1 CRRSDGAP
9 PARSTTPACASSRSS
24 GWIARRPGSNDAM
37 ATKLGGQAHTP
48 SGEPGPQ
55 VEEAFERGVAE
66 GTHRLDRSLP
76 SLIATG
82 LVGGLD
88 LGIGV
93 FAMLIVRQE
102 TGSKLLGALAFGLG
116 FIALTL
122 AGSELFTENFL
133 IPITAVIVIRR
144 HGP

>member
-1 CRRSDGAP
+1 
-9 PARSTTPACASSRSS
+9 
-24 GWIARRPGSNDAM
+24 M
-37 ATKLGGQAHTP
+37 ATRTGGRTRP
-48 SGEPGPQ
+48 SEDESGPQ

-66 GTHRLDRSLP
+66 GAHRLDRSIA
-76 SLIATG
+76 SLLATG

-88 LGIGV
+88 LGVGV

-116 FIALTL
+116 FVALTL

-133 IPITAVIVIRR
+133 IPITAVITIRR
-144 HGP
+144 HGPMRLVRLWIGTLVANVIAGFAMMFAVITAYPGL